1 MSTAGNSGRQKEGNN
16 NALVVEKNGVCIY
29 INENKRL
36 KYIKMKKNLLSKN
49 CRNVAFVF
57 ATLAG
62 AAILCACGIASK
74 SATSS
79 KPEKK
84 TLVAFAHLNPQPDS
98 VTVAMLGEDVAAI
111 VFGAKKATLSHLNPM
126 EAPADGEITI
136 GGVKVVRTLGTLNK
150 TDLITLQFLMADSAF
165 YNNGP
170 ETVTSPY
177 APNYALSF
185 AKGKQK
191 VDLVFSLV
199 SMEMGII
206 VNGKLKNVKRYN
218 NARQVTR
225 FFRLVSQNEFYD
237 NIIMN
242 Q

>member
-1 MSTAGNSGRQKEGNN
+1 M
-16 NALVVEKNGVCIY
+16 
-29 INENKRL
+29 NKAS
-36 KYIKMKKNLLSKN
+36 LSKQSKKA
-49 CRNVAFVF
+49 VATVV
-57 ATLAG
+57 T
-62 AAILCACGIASK
+62 AIAVLTMCAFSTSEK
-74 SATSS
+74 STTDPPKDK
-79 KPEKK
+79 KPV
-84 TLVAFAHLNPQPDS
+84 VAFAHLNSQPDS
-98 VTVAMLGEDVAAI
+98 VTVSILGEDVATI

-126 EAPADGEITI
+126 ESPADGEPTI
-136 GGVKVVRTLGTLNK
+136 GGVKVSSTLGTLNK
-150 TDLITLQFLMADSAF
+150 TDLSTIQFLMADSAF

-170 ETVTSPY
+170 VTVTSPY

-199 SMEMGII
+199 SFEMGI
-206 VNGKLKNVKRYN
+206 VKDGKLTKVVRYN

-237 NIIMN
+237 KIIDI